1 MICLRHYMAFDTPKA
16 FLDNTLLL
24 LYILCGLLANR
35 HGFGD
40 GVGMVKALAGICLV
54 GCCGLKEGTWL
65 DVFGS
70 AIDGSMR
77 VAPRER
83 SHNAT
88 LAASYHGLYI
98 WTEIVAYLVR
108 VPGHSDTFVNA
119 RKRLNSQRIRQS
131 NHPSVSA
138 GSTAMSGGLAQYSKI
153 IHVTHHCN
161 AQLRVL
167 VVKQTQLLVLIP
179 SSPLSLL
186 LLVMVVKL
194 FSWYWWCCPCCPSG
208 WERKELLAPS

>member
-16 FLDNTLLL
+16 FLDGTLLLLLLLL
-24 LYILCGLLANR
+24 LYILCGWLLANR

-40 GVGMVKALAGICLV
+40 GVGMDQGIGRHLLAI
-54 GCCGLKEGTWL
+54 GCCGLEEGIWL

-83 SHNAT
+83 SRNAT
-88 LAASYHGLYI
+88 LAASYHSLYA

-108 VPGHSDTFVNA
+108 VPGHSDTFMNA
-119 RKRLNSQRIRQS
+119 RKRLNSQRNRQS

-138 GSTAMSGGLAQYSKI
+138 ESTATSGGLA
-153 IHVTHHCN
+153 
-161 AQLRVL
+161 
-167 VVKQTQLLVLIP
+167 
-179 SSPLSLL
+179 
-186 LLVMVVKL
+186 
-194 FSWYWWCCPCCPSG
+194 
-208 WERKELLAPS
+208 